1 MEHLMAAEHGD
12 LWLGQLSFRTIYLGH
27 GESLQHGQDGGERH
41 TQKEKLIKLNPA
53 GVGRSFVK
61 TLIKHYYKLNRE
73 VGVKEKLVQK
83 TVSYKLSSRDLTSF

>member
-12 LWLGQLSFRTIYLGH
+12 LWLVQLGFWTIYFGR

-53 GVGRSFVK
+53 GVGRSFVY
-61 TLIKHYYKLNRE
+61 TLIKHYCKSNQRGGSE
-73 VGVKEKLVQK
+73 GE
-83 TVSYKLSSRDLTSF
+83 TSSE